1 MQYRN
6 IISCLLLLATLLLAS
21 CQAEDLD
28 VTARGCLR
36 LNIQGIS
43 SETTKTRST
52 PAELK
57 DKLGLNVDKFQL
69 AITRQGYSMPY
80 YSGKF
85 IQKEMEIPVG
95 TYDIVATYGENP
107 LLGRNTPYYIGTTT
121 ATIEEDLTTEA
132 SLTCKVGN
140 ALVSVIFG
148 ENEAQAARFEK
159 FYSSYKLFV
168 HVGNYSMDITN
179 EDPTSSIYLRAG
191 SNINLSF
198 MGTLREEK
206 GRTVTC
212 ELQDESIPSRLNAG
226 EHLIV
231 TLTPDDTKTTVNIHK
246 IEVKTVTLEETIP
259 LSWLPAAAALPI
271 HQYDKNGNLVG
282 TNVTFTDA
290 FPGMEW
296 EAIVTN
302 AEGTTVRGISGTGTL
317 TSKYESNETWPYLPE
332 GKYTAN
338 YYVITS
344 SGNKELQNSR
354 EFIVHAPQLKLLLGG
369 YSSYTKYLEGDTDA
383 ANECNANTIYEP
395 SVKINISPDLLV
407 LTKYNTTFTYNL
419 NGTTNNITGN
429 NITLNNITGLA
440 PRSEAYPLDV
450 SISFGGTTISD
461 KRDFYI
467 TGLPIRF
474 QPPTQGQGWTTNG
487 SNNITFEATYVRFG
501 GKADNSN
508 QAITYNK
515 LSIPADTNVAL
526 DYDVTVHPATLGT
539 ELTVKLGNQ
548 TILSAKESGG
558 AANTQDFNYQSTTT
572 LRLTSTVSSI
582 ECHNSYGSLDGNL
595 FGMLDIWR
603 GTSSYIYKLDF
614 KYGE

>member
-6 IISCLLLLATLLLAS
+6 IISCLLLLATLLFAS

-28 VTARGCLR
+28 VTAKGCLH
-36 LNIQGIS
+36 LAIQGIS
-43 SETTKTRST
+43 SETIETRST

-57 DKLGLNVDKFQL
+57 DRLGLSVDKFQL
-69 AITRQGYSMPY
+69 AITRQGYSQPY

-85 IQKEMEIPVG
+85 TEKEMEIPVG
-95 TYDIVATYGENP
+95 TYDIAATYGENP
-107 LLGRNTPYYIGTTT
+107 ILGRNTPYYIGTTT
-121 ATIEEDLTTEA
+121 ATIEEDQTTEA

-148 ENEAQAARFEK
+148 EDDTQAARFEK

-198 MGTLREEK
+198 MGVLREEN

-212 ELQDESIPSRLNAG
+212 DLEDENLPTRLNAG

-231 TLTPDDTKTTVNIHK
+231 TLTPDETKTTVNIHK
-246 IEVKTVTLEETIP
+246 VEVKTVTLEETIP
-259 LSWLPAAAALPI
+259 LSWLPIAAALPI

-296 EAIVTN
+296 EAVVTN

-317 TSKYESNETWPYLPE
+317 TSKYENNETWPYLPE
-332 GKYTAN
+332 GRYTAN

-354 EFIVHAPQLKLLLGG
+354 EFIVHAPQLKLSLGG
-369 YSSYTKYLEGDTDA
+369 YSSYTKYLEGDIEA

-395 SVKINISPDLLV
+395 SVKINISPDLLA

-450 SISFGGTTISD
+450 SISFGGTKIHD
-461 KRDFYI
+461 IRDFYI

-558 AANTQDFNYQSTTT
+558 AANTQDFNYQSTAT
-572 LRLTSTVSSI
+572 LRLTSAVSSI